1 MPEDEAVRL
10 DREEVDGLVLRR
22 DALLRQIRDL
32 DDDME
37 AAKVA
42 PELYQRNRPLLV
54 RQAAVIMQQ
63 PVSYTHLIVRH
74 AGANSVLVQVV
85 FGESDVRLSV
95 DDDGRGFDVAAA
107 LLIALLQQL
116 PGPVL
121 ALYGPAEDCLLYT
134 SRCV

>member
-1 MPEDEAVRL
+1 MAEDEAVRL

-42 PELYQRNRPLLV
+42 PELYQRNRPQLV

-63 PVSYTHLIVRH
+63 LDAHGYSDAPAAPITADLDAQMAVSYTHLTLPT
-74 AGANSVLVQVV
+74 SDLV
-85 FGESDVRLSV
+85 
-95 DDDGRGFDVAAA
+95 
-107 LLIALLQQL
+107 
-116 PGPVL
+116 
-121 ALYGPAEDCLLYT
+121 
-134 SRCV
+134 